1 MQFQDR
7 VRLITA
13 KLNEF
18 LRLYKRPEHL
28 DQNGALVELR
38 EMAEELNALMPT
50 SFGPGDLE
58 ARITDALRMIR
69 QTYKGRS
76 WPTVSHMVDALE
88 NVTKRK
94 GGTVAVANDEA
105 PKWELDPLAV
115 MARRMNEG
123 EAVGDGWLYGRD
135 ALRLMTSGLVPAD
148 TIRKYRSA
156 LYFEA
161 KAKSG
166 EDNARTME
174 AAWIARHE
182 AAEGLAA

>member
-38 EMAEELNALMPT
+38 EMAEEMNALMPT
-50 SFGPGDLE
+50 SFGPSDLE

-69 QTYKGRS
+69 QTYKGRA
-76 WPTVSHMVDALE
+76 WPTVSHMVEAME
-88 NVTKRK
+88 RVAKRS
-94 GGTVAVANDEA
+94 GGTVAIADEA
-105 PKWELDPLAV
+105 PKWELDPLAIA
-115 MARRMNEG
+115 ARRMNEG
-123 EAVGDGWLYGRD
+123 EAVGDSWLYGRD
-135 ALRLMTSGLVPAD
+135 ALRLMQSGLVPAD
-148 TIRKYRSA
+148 TMRKYRSA

-174 AAWIARHE
+174 ANWIARHE
-182 AAEGLAA
+182 AAEALA

>member
-7 VRLITA
+7 VRMITA

-28 DQNGALVELR
+28 DQNAALIELR
-38 EMAEELNALMPT
+38 EIAEEMNSLMPT

-58 ARITDALRMIR
+58 ARITDALRMVR

-76 WPTVSHMVDALE
+76 WPTVSHMVEAME
-88 NVTKRK
+88 RVAKRA
-94 GGTVAVANDEA
+94 GVPAVESAA
-105 PKWELDPLAV
+105 PKWELDPMAV
-115 MARRMNEG
+115 AARRMNDG
-123 EAVGDGWLYGRD
+123 DFVGDGWLYGRD
-135 ALRLMTSGLVPAD
+135 ALRLMQSGLVPAD
-148 TIRKYRSA
+148 TLRKYRSA
-156 LYFEA
+156 LYFDA

-182 AAEGLAA
+182 EAEALA

>member
-18 LRLYKRPEHL
+18 LRLYKRPDHL
-28 DQNGALVELR
+28 DQNAALIELR
-38 EMAEELNALMPT
+38 EIAEEMNALMPT

-58 ARITDALRMIR
+58 ARITDALRFVR

-76 WPTVSHMVDALE
+76 WPTVSHMVDAMERVASKRGEKVE
-88 NVTKRK
+88 NL
-94 GGTVAVANDEA
+94 EA

-115 MARRMNEG
+115 AARRMNEG
-123 EAVGDGWLYGRD
+123 ELVGDGWLYGRD
-135 ALRLMTSGLVPAD
+135 ALRLMQSGLVPAD

-182 AAEGLAA
+182 EAEALA